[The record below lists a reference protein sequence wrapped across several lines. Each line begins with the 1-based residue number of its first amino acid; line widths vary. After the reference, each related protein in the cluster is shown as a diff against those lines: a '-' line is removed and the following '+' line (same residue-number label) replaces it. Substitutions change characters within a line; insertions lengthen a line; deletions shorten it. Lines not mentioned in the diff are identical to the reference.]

1 MEMKEFGCN
10 NEKKILLIHGA
21 GATYKMWTAQIEV
34 LEKEYHLYVPTLNG
48 HVIGQ
53 NKEYIEPQ
61 QEAGDIVEWFE
72 KHDIKRIDMIAGA
85 SLGAYVASEV
95 LRLCPDFAEY
105 ALIESLKSYHY
116 GRFMTQIFLSV
127 GERILRK
134 AAGVEGIMDG
144 SYQKD
149 YISDDMKYVLSN
161 MTKTSLHNVLLT
173 AANYRVPEGE
183 RKITAKTLIIYGSKE
198 EKLCKENTEILE
210 KQIVECKCY
219 LIDGYNHGELSI
231 GNPMEHVEMLKMWM
245 ENGMVAIINGIECA
259 TSEM

>member
-10 NEKKILLIHGA
+10 NEKRILLIHGA

-53 NKEYIEPQ
+53 NKEYIAPP

-72 KHDIKRIDMIAGA
+72 KHDIQKINMIAGA

-95 LRLCPDFAEY
+95 LRLRPDFAEY

-116 GRFMTQIFLSV
+116 RRFMTRIFLV
-127 GERILRK
+127 LGEKMLRK
-134 AAGVEGIMDG
+134 AAGVEGVMDG

-173 AANYRVPEGE
+173 AANYRVPDGE
-183 RKITAKTLIIYGSKE
+183 RKITAKTLIVYGSKE
-198 EKLCKENTEILE
+198 EKLCKENTEIFE
-210 KQIVECKCY
+210 KQIVECKCHVV
-219 LIDGYNHGELSI
+219 DGYNHGELSI
-231 GNPMEHVEMLKMWM
+231 GNPMEHVKMLKMWM
-245 ENGMVAIINGIECA
+245 ENGMVECPLPCGE
-259 TSEM
+259 S

>member
-53 NKEYIEPQ
+53 NKEYIAPP
-61 QEAGDIVEWFE
+61 QEARDIVEWFE
-72 KHDIKRIDMIAGA
+72 KHDIKKIDMIAGA

-95 LRLCPDFAEY
+95 LRLRPDFAEY
-105 ALIESLKSYHY
+105 ALIESLKCYHY
-116 GRFMTQIFLSV
+116 GSIMTQIFSV
-127 GERILRK
+127 LGEKMLRK

-144 SYQKD
+144 SYQKE

-183 RKITAKTLIIYGSKE
+183 RKITAKTLIVYGSKE
-198 EKLCKENTEILE
+198 EKLCKKNTEIF
-210 KQIVECKCY
+210 KKKIVECKCHVIAPHDY
-219 LIDGYNHGELSI
+219 SHLSHDI
-231 GNPMEHVEMLKMWM
+231 YILQ
-245 ENGMVAIINGIECA
+245 
-259 TSEM
+259 SFF